1 MLRYVKDNK
10 VLMVEDEFGNKEI
23 LDKNL
28 KKSFD
33 ETKRIATDEEIEDE
47 QNNNDEGA

>member
-33 ETKRIATDEEIEDE
+33 ETEKIATDDE
-47 QNNNDEGA
+47 KDDENNTNDEGA